1 MKKIVLLL
9 IALLVMVYSY
19 FGGFGTGDYVE
30 GVEFKDDIVIAE
42 GKRII
47 ALGEATHGNREFQ
60 ELKLSIFKKLV
71 EENGVRAFAIE
82 GDFGGCL
89 EVNEYIHGGSGS
101 TLEAVKKIGF
111 KIYQTKEMMELID
124 YIRDYNL
131 SHLDDDINF
140 YGFDMQR
147 TEYLDKEYSDE
158 DINLY
163 LKEIKRQNKE
173 VDNSLLRDKYMAQ
186 NIEWIL
192 EREDKVFVCAHNE
205 HVAKWGSYD
214 SMGKL
219 LSLKEENGYYAI
231 GTDFYKSRCNLPS
244 KGKRIVRTFFS
255 HDPLTKSLKMSG
267 KNVGIIDTSELDV
280 DYIYMGTLGESY
292 SFMNKLI
299 PQSYRMFQPPK
310 TMYDSMVL
318 FVNVNPTDIIE

>member
-30 GVEFKDDIVIAE
+30 GVEFKDEIVIPTD
-42 GKRII
+42 KRII
-47 ALGEATHGNREFQ
+47 ALGEATHGNKEFQ

-101 TLEAVKKIGF
+101 ALEAVKKIGF
-111 KIYQTKEMMELID
+111 KIYQTKEMMNLID
-124 YIRDYNL
+124 YMRDYNM
-131 SHLDDDINF
+131 SHLDDDIRF

-244 KGKRIVRTFFS
+244 YGKRIVRTFFS

-267 KNVGIIDTSELDV
+267 KNVGIIDTSELEV

-299 PQSYRMFQPPK
+299 PQSYRIFQPPK
-310 TMYDSMVL
+310 TMYDAMVL
-318 FVNVNPTDIIE
+318 FVNVNLTDIIE

>member
-1 MKKIVLLL
+1 M
-9 IALLVMVYSY
+9 AFLVMVYSY
-19 FGGFGTGDYVE
+19 FGGFTTGDYVD
-30 GVEFKDDIVIAE
+30 GVEFKDEIVISSD
-42 GKRII
+42 KRII
-47 ALGEATHGNREFQ
+47 ALGEATHGNKEFQ

-101 TLEAVKKIGF
+101 ALEAVKKIGF
-111 KIYQTKEMMELID
+111 KIYQTKEMMNLID
-124 YIRDYNL
+124 YMRDYNM
-131 SHLDDDINF
+131 SHLDDDIRF

-255 HDPLTKSLKMSG
+255 HNPLAKSLKMSG
-267 KNVGIIDTSELDV
+267 KDVGVIDTSELDV

-292 SFMNKLI
+292 SFMNRLI

-310 TMYDSMVL
+310 TMYDAMVL

>member
-19 FGGFGTGDYVE
+19 FCGFTTGNYVD
-30 GVEFKDDIVIAE
+30 GVEFKDEIVIPE

-47 ALGEATHGNREFQ
+47 ALGEATHGNKEFQ

-89 EVNEYIHGGSGS
+89 EVNDYIHGGSGS

-111 KIYQTKEMMELID
+111 KIYQTKEMMNLID
-124 YIRDYNL
+124 YMRDYNL

-192 EREDKVFVCAHNE
+192 SREDKVFVCAHNE

-231 GTDFYKSRCNLPS
+231 GTDFYKSKC
-244 KGKRIVRTFFS
+244 GKRIVRTFYS

-267 KNVGIIDTSELDV
+267 KNVGIIDTSKLDV
-280 DYIYMGTLGESY
+280 DYIYMGSLGEGFY
-292 SFMNKLI
+292 LI
-299 PQSYRMFQPPK
+299 PQSYRIFQPPK
-310 TMYDSMVL
+310 TMYDAIVL

>member
-1 MKKIVLLL
+1 MKKIILLL
-9 IALLVMVYSY
+9 MALLVMVYCY
-19 FGGFGTGDYVE
+19 FGGFTTGDYVD
-30 GVEFKDDIVIAE
+30 GIEFKDEIVIPSDN
-42 GKRII
+42 RII
-47 ALGEATHGNREFQ
+47 ALGEATHGNKEFQ
-60 ELKLSIFKKLV
+60 ELKLNIFKKLV

-101 TLEAVKKIGF
+101 TLEVVKKIGF
-111 KIYQTKEMMELID
+111 KIYQTKEMIELID
-124 YIRDYNL
+124 YMRDYNL
-131 SHLDDDINF
+131 SHIDDDIRF

-147 TEYLDKEYSDE
+147 TEYLDKEYLDE

-231 GTDFYKSRCNLPS
+231 GTDFYKSKCNLPFM
-244 KGKRIVRTFFS
+244 GKRIVRTFYS

-267 KNVGIIDTSELDV
+267 KNVGIIDTSKLDV
-280 DYIYMGTLGESY
+280 DYIYMGSLGESFY
-292 SFMNKLI
+292 LI
-299 PQSYRMFQPPK
+299 PQSYRIFKPPK
-310 TMYDSMVL
+310 TMYDAMVL
-318 FVNVNPTDIIE
+318 FVNVNPTVIIE

>member
-1 MKKIVLLL
+1 
-9 IALLVMVYSY
+9 
-19 FGGFGTGDYVE
+19 
-30 GVEFKDDIVIAE
+30 
-42 GKRII
+42 
-47 ALGEATHGNREFQ
+47 
-60 ELKLSIFKKLV
+60 
-71 EENGVRAFAIE
+71 
-82 GDFGGCL
+82 
-89 EVNEYIHGGSGS
+89 
-101 TLEAVKKIGF
+101 
-111 KIYQTKEMMELID
+111 MMNLID
-124 YIRDYNL
+124 YMRDYNM
-131 SHLDDDINF
+131 SHLDDDIRF

-186 NIEWIL
+186 NIELIL

-205 HVAKWGSYD
+205 HVAKWGLYD

-244 KGKRIVRTFFS
+244 DGKRIVRTFFS

-267 KNVGIIDTSELDV
+267 KNVGIIDTSELEV

-299 PQSYRMFQPPK
+299 PQSYRIFQPPK
-310 TMYDSMVL
+310 TMYDAMVL

>member
-9 IALLVMVYSY
+9 MALLVMVYCY
-19 FGGFGTGDYVE
+19 FGGFTTGDCVD
-30 GVEFKDDIVIAE
+30 GVEFNDEIVIPSD
-42 GKRII
+42 KRII
-47 ALGEATHGNREFQ
+47 ALGEATHGNKEFQ
-60 ELKLSIFKKLV
+60 ELKLNIFKKLV

-89 EVNEYIHGGSGS
+89 EINEYIHGGSGS

-111 KIYQTKEMMELID
+111 KIYQTKEMMNLID
-124 YIRDYNL
+124 YMRDYNL
-131 SHLDDDINF
+131 SHLDDDIRF

-163 LKEIKRQNKE
+163 LKEIKRQNKK

-219 LSLKEENGYYAI
+219 LSLKEENGYYVI
-231 GTDFYKSRCNLPS
+231 GTDFYKSKCNLPFM
-244 KGKRIVRTFFS
+244 GKRIVRTFYS

-267 KNVGIIDTSELDV
+267 KNVGIIDTSKLDV
-280 DYIYMGTLGESY
+280 DYIYMGSLGEGFY
-292 SFMNKLI
+292 LI
-299 PQSYRMFQPPK
+299 PQSYRIFQPPK
-310 TMYDSMVL
+310 TMYDAMVL

>member
-1 MKKIVLLL
+1 M
-9 IALLVMVYSY
+9 AFLVMVYSY
-19 FGGFGTGDYVE
+19 FGGFTTGDYVD
-30 GVEFKDDIVIAE
+30 GVEFKDEIVISSD
-42 GKRII
+42 KRII
-47 ALGEATHGNREFQ
+47 ALGEATHGNKEFQ

-101 TLEAVKKIGF
+101 ALEAVKKIGF
-111 KIYQTKEMMELID
+111 KIYQTKEMMNLID
-124 YIRDYNL
+124 YMLDYNM
-131 SHLDDDINF
+131 SHLDDDIRF

-255 HDPLTKSLKMSG
+255 HNPLAKSLKMSG
-267 KNVGIIDTSELDV
+267 KDVGVIDTSELDV

-292 SFMNKLI
+292 SFMNRLI

-310 TMYDSMVL
+310 TMYDAMVL